1 MEEENHATK
10 NIVFVDEHDYEVD
23 GEVDGKVDG
32 EVRRRREK
40 NMMHLRRCQSRAESM
55 RFGEIAYE

>member
-1 MEEENHATK
+1 MEEENHAAK

-23 GEVDGKVDG
+23 D

-40 NMMHLRRCQSRAESM
+40 NMMHLRRCQSRVESV